1 MEIREVQ
8 IDGFGVFSARQL
20 KGLSSGLNIIYG
32 PNEFGKTT
40 LLEFIRCVLFGF
52 PGKNQRVNQYTPV
65 NGGRLGG
72 GLKCVLASGQLIS
85 IDRQADKKD
94 GPIIRTDLT
103 ENQGESYLNS
113 LLGYATKEVFKNLYA
128 FTIDELH
135 DIQSLRGEE
144 IKNRIYGVGMGLGDV
159 SLGKIEQEIDK
170 SCLEIFKPRGQCR
183 MREILG
189 TINNVEKEI
198 MQVQKNLGK
207 FNELNNTLSQ
217 VNDEKTQKVKEIDT
231 LTLTKKL
238 LETQQELFPVVVEVL
253 IAEEEVSQ
261 MKTISNFPEDGMHIL
276 SSNQLDR
283 KNLLKQIK
291 EEEQVHEELK
301 IKLCS
306 IVVNDDLLACEGDVL
321 FLQQSLNEIQSVI
334 KDELKV
340 KSERRN
346 ISAQIIID
354 LNAVGQGWTEEQI
367 SEFELSE
374 LEKKEIQ
381 EYYNKLSEL
390 RQNESSAKDK
400 LNLHQEQKITNK
412 PETKPPLSQLKRVF
426 PYALIGVGV
435 LGLAVGGILVDYII
449 LGTGLVMVGL
459 GALFRNKILIEMQ
472 PEEETEDNLEVSLVK
487 LFENATK
494 NREGVFKEW
503 SSWLGQRGLDRH
515 LSPLATEKIGDKVCG
530 LKVRMVQRES
540 IDERLDEMS
549 KTIGEV
555 SSRISK
561 VAPFLKN
568 FIVDSNIP
576 TSIQVIYRHFDETRV
591 LREKKENLEAQ
602 LRGVNEK
609 INTLKRKI
617 EVKNG
622 EMSEFLRS
630 VDVVDE
636 ESFIEKNKTIERQ
649 NYLDKTIAEK
659 KEYIQLRVGLGDYY
673 HKFIESVKASSQEE
687 NHQKLDGVSKKLSE
701 LNIEKDQLLQT
712 IGETKTQVD
721 YLVDNED
728 MSKKQTELEIGR
740 QKIRECGKEWAVGKI
755 ALYMLDQARK
765 KYEKERQPEVIK
777 SAEEIFGYVTQRS
790 YSRIFKPM
798 DSDDIFIVDENDQVK
813 GLLEMSRGTREQ
825 LYLALRFGLI
835 EEFEKRSEPLPLVM
849 DDIFVNFDEKRNNQ
863 MLDKVL
869 QFSQKRQVIV
879 LTCHKGVF
887 DTYSSMGANPVTIL

>member
-8 IDGFGVFSARQL
+8 IDGFGVFSARKL

-72 GLKCVLASGQLIS
+72 GLQCVLASGQLIS
-85 IDRQADKKD
+85 IDRQSDKKD
-94 GPIIRTDLT
+94 GPVIRTDST

-170 SCLEIFKPRGQCR
+170 SCLEIFKPRRQCR
-183 MREILG
+183 MRGILG
-189 TINNVEKEI
+189 EINEIEKEI

-207 FNELNNTLSQ
+207 YNELNNTLSQ
-217 VNDEKTQKVKEIDT
+217 MNDEKNKKIKEIDKFN
-231 LTLTKKL
+231 LTKKL

-276 SSNQLDR
+276 TSIQVDR
-283 KNLLKQIK
+283 KNLFKQIK
-291 EEEQVHEELK
+291 EEEQVYEELK

-306 IVVNDDLLACEGDVL
+306 IMVNDDLLACEGDVL

-354 LNAVGQGWTEEQI
+354 LNAIGQGWTEEQI
-367 SEFELSE
+367 NGFELSE

-381 EYYNKLSEL
+381 EYYSKLSEL
-390 RQNESSAKDK
+390 RQNENSAKDK
-400 LNLHQEQKITNK
+400 LNLHQEQKRTNK
-412 PETKPPLSQLKRVF
+412 PEPKPPLSSLKRVF

-435 LGLAVGGILVDYII
+435 LGLAVGGILVDYVF
-449 LGTGLVMVGL
+449 LGAGLVMVGL
-459 GALFRNKILIEMQ
+459 GALFRNKLLIEMQ
-472 PEEETEDNLEVSLVK
+472 PKEEPEDSLEVSLLK
-487 LFENATK
+487 LMEDASK
-494 NREGVFKEW
+494 KREEIFKEW
-503 SSWLGQRGLDRH
+503 SSWLVERGLDRH
-515 LSPLATEKIGDKVCG
+515 LSPLATEKIGDKVSAI
-530 LKVRMVQRES
+530 KVRMVQRES

-602 LRGVNEK
+602 LRGINEK
-609 INTLKRKI
+609 INTLKRKV
-617 EVKNG
+617 EEKNS

-659 KEYIQLRVGLGDYY
+659 KEYIQLRVGLGDSYY
-673 HKFIESVKASSQEE
+673 KFIESVKSSSQEE
-687 NHQKLDGVSKKLSE
+687 NHQKLDGASKRLTE

-721 YLVDNED
+721 YLVNNED
-728 MSKKQTELEIGR
+728 MSKQQTELEIRR

-755 ALYMLDQARK
+755 ALHMLDQARK

-777 SAEEIFGYVTQRS
+777 AAEGIFGYVTQRS

-798 DSDDIFIVDENDQVK
+798 DSDDIFIVDKNEQVK

-825 LYLALRFGLI
+825 LYLSLRFGLI

-849 DDIFVNFDEKRNNQ
+849 DDIFVNFDESRNSQ

-869 QFSQKRQVIV
+869 QFSKKRQVIV
-879 LTCHKGVF
+879 LTCHKGIF
-887 DTYSSMGANPVTIL
+887 DAYSSLGANPVTIL

>member
-8 IDGFGVFSARQL
+8 IDGFGVFSARKL

-72 GLKCVLASGQLIS
+72 GLQCVLASGQLIS
-85 IDRQADKKD
+85 IDRQLDKKD
-94 GPIIRTDLT
+94 GPVIRTDST

-183 MREILG
+183 MRGILG
-189 TINNVEKEI
+189 EINEVEKEI

-207 FNELNNTLSQ
+207 YNELNNTLSQ
-217 VNDEKTQKVKEIDT
+217 MNDEKNKKIKEIDRFN
-231 LTLTKKL
+231 LTKKL

-253 IAEEEVSQ
+253 IAEEEVSR

-276 SSNQLDR
+276 SSIQVDR

-291 EEEQVHEELK
+291 EEEQAHEELK

-306 IVVNDDLLACEGDVL
+306 ILVNDDLLECEGDVL

-354 LNAVGQGWTEEQI
+354 LNAIGQGWTEEQVNG
-367 SEFELSE
+367 FELSE

-400 LNLHQEQKITNK
+400 LNLHQEQKRTNK
-412 PETKPPLSQLKRVF
+412 PEPKPPLSELKRVF
-426 PYALIGVGV
+426 PYALIGIGFF
-435 LGLAVGGILVDYII
+435 GLAAGGILVDYII
-449 LGTGLVMVGL
+449 LGAGLVMIGL

-472 PEEETEDNLEVSLVK
+472 PEEQTEDSLEVSLVK
-487 LFENATK
+487 LLECATK

-503 SSWLGQRGLDRH
+503 SSWLGERGLDRH
-515 LSPLATEKIGDKVCG
+515 LSPLATEKIGDKVCA

-602 LRGVNEK
+602 LRGINEK
-609 INTLKRKI
+609 INTWKRKV
-617 EVKNG
+617 EEKNS

-636 ESFIEKNKTIERQ
+636 DSFIEKNKTIERQ

-659 KEYIQLRVGLGDYY
+659 KEYIQLRVGLGDSYY
-673 HKFIESVKASSQEE
+673 KFIESVKSSSQEE
-687 NHQKLDGVSKKLSE
+687 NHQKLDGASKRLTE

-721 YLVDNED
+721 YLVNNED
-728 MSKKQTELEIGR
+728 MSKQLTELEIGR

-755 ALYMLDQARK
+755 ALHMLDQARK

-777 SAEEIFGYVTQRS
+777 AAEGIFGYVTQKS

-798 DSDDIFIVDENDQVK
+798 DSDDIFIVDKNEKVK

-849 DDIFVNFDEKRNNQ
+849 DDIFVNFDENRNSQ

-869 QFSQKRQVIV
+869 QFSQKRQAIV

-887 DTYSSMGANPVTIL
+887 DAYSSLGANAVTIL

>member
-8 IDGFGVFSARQL
+8 IDGFGVFSARKL
-20 KGLSSGLNIIYG
+20 KGLTSGLNIIYG

-65 NGGRLGG
+65 NGGCLGG
-72 GLKCVLASGQLIS
+72 GLQCVLASGQLIS
-85 IDRQADKKD
+85 IDRQSDKKD
-94 GPIIRTDLT
+94 GPVIRTDST

-183 MREILG
+183 MRGILG
-189 TINNVEKEI
+189 EINEVEKEI

-207 FNELNNTLSQ
+207 YNELNNTLSQ
-217 VNDEKTQKVKEIDT
+217 MNDEKNKKIKEIDRFN
-231 LTLTKKL
+231 LTKKL

-276 SSNQLDR
+276 SSIQVDR

-291 EEEQVHEELK
+291 EEEQAHEELK

-306 IVVNDDLLACEGDVL
+306 ILVNDDLLECEGDVL

-354 LNAVGQGWTEEQI
+354 LNAIGQGWTEEQVNG
-367 SEFELSE
+367 FELSE

-390 RQNESSAKDK
+390 RQNESSTKDK
-400 LNLHQEQKITNK
+400 LNLHQEQKRTNK
-412 PETKPPLSQLKRVF
+412 PEPKPPLSELKRVF
-426 PYALIGVGV
+426 PYALIGIGFF
-435 LGLAVGGILVDYII
+435 GLAAGGILVDYII
-449 LGTGLVMVGL
+449 LGAGLVMIGL

-472 PEEETEDNLEVSLVK
+472 PEEQTEDSLEVSLVK
-487 LFENATK
+487 LLECATK

-503 SSWLGQRGLDRH
+503 SSWLGERGLDRH
-515 LSPLATEKIGDKVCG
+515 LSPLATEKIGDKVCA

-602 LRGVNEK
+602 LRGINEK
-609 INTLKRKI
+609 INTLKRKV
-617 EVKNG
+617 EEKNG

-659 KEYIQLRVGLGDYY
+659 KEYIQLRVGLGESYY
-673 HKFIESVKASSQEE
+673 KFIESVKSSSQEE
-687 NHQKLDGVSKKLSE
+687 NHQKLDGASKRLTE

-721 YLVDNED
+721 YLVNNED
-728 MSKKQTELEIGR
+728 MSKQLTELEIGR

-755 ALYMLDQARK
+755 ALHMLDQARK

-777 SAEEIFGYVTQRS
+777 AAEGIFGYVTQKS

-798 DSDDIFIVDENDQVK
+798 DSDDIFIVDKNEQVK

-849 DDIFVNFDEKRNNQ
+849 DDIFVNFDENRNSQ

-879 LTCHKGVF
+879 LTCHKRVF
-887 DTYSSMGANPVTIL
+887 DAYSSLGANAVTIL